1 MVVAVATYVFVRG
14 NSAQAAMYD
23 QGLRRGTVS
32 AGDGLNPHCGR
43 MRAALARQ
51 AAVSRRNLRRF
62 LAMPDGEAQV
72 PLKLSG
78 RTGDHRLQRLESVL
92 FLSREP
98 LTTRKL
104 SQYANLADGT
114 EARTLIGRL
123 NELYDASGRSF
134 RVERVAGG
142 YQLLT
147 RPHFA
152 AWVRRLEYVPHET
165 RLSAPALET
174 LSVIAYRQPVL
185 RAEIEAIRGVN
196 CGEILRQLMERDLVR
211 IGGRSEDLGR
221 PYLYTTT
228 RRFLLMFGLDSL
240 ECLPRVEAMKR
251 DGSEV
256 IGSRHDDATG
266 YSRSSKAGE
275 METTQKGEDF
285 TMPMGTLSGLDREET
300 LNAMLETQ
308 RVAPSVTAF
317 DEEDDD
323 YDEFYDK
330 DDDLDDDEEDDE
342 EDVDDE
348 IKEDFVEEE
357 DEFEELDEEED
368 DDEDEDEEDDFEEE
382 DEWEEVDDE
391 EDDDDWD
398 DEDED
403 DWDDELD
410 DDEEEEEDEDWE

>member
-1 MVVAVATYVFVRG
+1 LAI
-14 NSAQAAMYD
+14 
-23 QGLRRGTVS
+23 TV
-32 AGDGLNPHCGR
+32 
-43 MRAALARQ
+43 
-51 AAVSRRNLRRF
+51 
-62 LAMPDGEAQV
+62 GETHAEV
-72 PLKLSG
+72 KSSG
-78 RTGDHRLQRLESVL
+78 RAGDHRLQRLESVL

-152 AWVRRLEYVPHET
+152 AWVRRLEHVPHET

-256 IGSRHDDATG
+256 IGSRQDGGTG

-275 METTQKGEDF
+275 MGTTQKGEDF
-285 TMPMGTLSGLDREET
+285 TMPIATLSGLDREET
-300 LNAMLETQ
+300 LQAMLEPQ
-308 RVAPSVTAF
+308 RVAPLVTAF

-330 DDDLDDDEEDDE
+330 DDDLDDDDEEDDAD

-348 IKEDFVEEE
+348 IEEDFVEEE
-357 DEFEELDEEED
+357 EEDFEELEEEDDEEED
-368 DDEDEDEEDDFEEE
+368 DFDEE

-391 EDDDDWD
+391 EDDDWED
-398 DEDED
+398 DDD

-410 DDEEEEEDEDWE
+410 DDEEEEEEDEDWE

>member
-1 MVVAVATYVFVRG
+1 
-14 NSAQAAMYD
+14 MYD
-23 QGLRRGTVS
+23 QGLRRRVAS
-32 AGDGLNPHCGR
+32 AVDRRSQRCGR
-43 MRAALARQ
+43 IGCAPAGQ
-51 AAVSRRNLRRF
+51 VSVSRQNLRRF
-62 LAMPDGEAQV
+62 LAITAGETTAED
-72 PLKLSG
+72 KSSG
-78 RTGDHRLQRLESVL
+78 RASDHRLQRLESVL

-152 AWVRRLEYVPHET
+152 AWVRRLEHVPHET

-256 IGSRHDDATG
+256 IGSRQDDGTG

-275 METTQKGEDF
+275 MGITQKGEDF

-300 LNAMLETQ
+300 LHAMLEPQ
-308 RVAPSVTAF
+308 RVAPLVTAF

-330 DDDLDDDEEDDE
+330 DDDLDDDEEDDVD

-348 IKEDFVEEE
+348 IEEDFVEEE
-357 DEFEELDEEED
+357 EEDFEELDEE
-368 DDEDEDEEDDFEEE
+368 DDEEEEDEDFEEE

-391 EDDDDWD
+391 EDDDWD
-398 DEDED
+398 DEDD